1 MNTND
6 NDDDNDDDMED
17 DMEDVEN
24 LNEAELSLLIDSL
37 IDLYC
42 SKFGMDGMDDLLD
55 LEPEKPDFSIENL
68 STAKDI
74 LKNYRLNKDKK

>member
-42 SKFGMDGMDDLLD
+42 SISLLISGFDL
-55 LEPEKPDFSIENL
+55 FCCN
-68 STAKDI
+68 
-74 LKNYRLNKDKK
+74 

>member
-6 NDDDNDDDMED
+6 DDDIEDDMED

-24 LNEAELSLLIDSL
+24 LNEPELSLLIDSL

-42 SKFGMDGMDDLLD
+42 SKFGVNGMDDLLE
-55 LEPEKPDFSIENL
+55 LEPDKPDFSIENL